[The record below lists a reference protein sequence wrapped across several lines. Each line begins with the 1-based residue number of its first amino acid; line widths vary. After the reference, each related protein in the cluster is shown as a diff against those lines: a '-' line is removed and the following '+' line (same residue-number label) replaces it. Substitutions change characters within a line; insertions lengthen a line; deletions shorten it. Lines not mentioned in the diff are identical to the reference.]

1 MADNQPE
8 LVAINEE
15 LGHSFDDLINRCE
28 AYKQV
33 LLKRKHDIAE
43 KINSQVVGT
52 NSNMVKTLS
61 KVQEERLA
69 IVSLRKEVEQLK
81 SKYAGFKKETE
92 SVRTVFQK
100 LIEDLKYKCNRM
112 TYFTCLQCI
121 TSRSNKM
128 RTDLMS
134 KRETE
139 AVKSYTILCEL
150 SLAMSAA
157 PSKHLVSYI
166 TRVINYWHS
175 ILETFYSEDFEIT
188 LKQMNWP
195 FTMSEI
201 TDNAKLNN
209 FKQQFQRLAN
219 MLIKVQLPKN
229 DYGEFNEQLQTAQLL
244 EHYSHVPL
252 PIIMLL
258 VPFRKRFFYHFTG
271 KKQTNKPDK
280 PEWFLSRILSW
291 IRDYRTFVVDWLG
304 PVYTENG
311 KRAIDSQHDFT
322 IGLLQFVVIKLDSD
336 LSHFQLEDVVFSHIV
351 DETLAF
357 EHELRKVYS
366 YPNDYPS
373 VTEVLT
379 QAQIFFKW
387 INMERKYAHIKMDE
401 IIQNKEQWK
410 ILVYDSQ
417 YCMTVCADGFLTLL
431 NTMSDRYSIL
441 RQPRHKLQFLKL
453 QTDLLEEFRQN
464 IIDGDIESN
473 EHLSEM
479 LCTLHYISYT
489 LYNWGTNM
497 HFLSLL
503 NYKCELENEVRS
515 RSESEFTEVLETAD
529 TVFDDSIRLY
539 NLGIDSLLNCLTE
552 NIMTKVKYI
561 SKQYKR
567 DRWHIMDSLI
577 DENKYSITDS
587 GWVMYETFTENL
599 NTLNKS
605 LPTSLFNKCWPI
617 LATKMSTFLFNDVL
631 LANMFNRG
639 GAQHFLCDIRYK
651 LLPIFSKYTAKPSI
665 YIERLLEACR
675 VLNFEPNFKP
685 VILKR
690 NEVSEILLRRIEHG
704 NALELG

>member
-1 MADNQPE
+1 MASNPSA
-8 LVAINEE
+8 LIAINRE
-15 LGHSFDDLINRCE
+15 LGDNFEDLITRCKK
-28 AYKQV
+28 YKQV
-33 LLKRKHDIAE
+33 LQNRKHVITQ
-43 KINSQVVGT
+43 KINSQVVGP
-52 NSNMVKTLS
+52 NSNMVKTLN
-61 KVQEERLA
+61 KVHEDRDR

-81 SKYAGFKKETE
+81 SKYAKFKKETE
-92 SVRTVFQK
+92 SIRTIFQK
-100 LIEDLKYKCNRM
+100 LIEDLKYNCNRM
-112 TYFTCLQCI
+112 IYFTCLRCI
-121 TSRSNKM
+121 NSRSNKM

-134 KRETE
+134 KRDIE
-139 AVKSYTILCEL
+139 AIKSYKILCEL
-150 SLAMSAA
+150 SFAMSTS
-157 PSKHLVSYI
+157 PCKHLISYI
-166 TRVINYWHS
+166 TRVINYWHCV
-175 ILETFYSEDFEIT
+175 LEKCYSEDFEIT

-195 FTMSEI
+195 FTMNEI

-229 DYGEFNEQLQTAQLL
+229 DHSEFDEQTSQLL
-244 EHYSHVPL
+244 EHYSHVSM
-252 PIIMLL
+252 PIIMIL

-280 PEWFLSRILSW
+280 PEWFLSRVLSW

-311 KRAIDSQHDFT
+311 KRPIDSQHDFI
-322 IGLLQFVVIKLDSD
+322 IGLLQFVVVKLDSD

-357 EHELRKVYS
+357 EHELRKVYN

-401 IIQNKEQWK
+401 ILQNKEQWK

-417 YCMTVCADGFLTLL
+417 YCMTVCADSFLTLL

-464 IIDGDIESN
+464 IVDEEIESN
-473 EHLSEM
+473 EYLSEM

-515 RSESEFTEVLETAD
+515 RSESEFTEVLDTAD

-539 NLGIDSLLNCLTE
+539 NLGIDNLLNCLTE

-567 DRWHIMDSLI
+567 DRWHIMESLV

-587 GWVMYETFTENL
+587 GWMMYETFTENL

-617 LATKMSTFLFNDVL
+617 LATKMSTFLFNDIL

-639 GAQHFLCDIRYK
+639 GAQHLLCDVRYK
-651 LLPIFSKYTAKPSI
+651 LLPIFSKYTTKPSI

-690 NEVSEILLRRIEHG
+690 NEVSEILLHRIEHG
-704 NALELG
+704 NVLELE

>member
-1 MADNQPE
+1 MDSNPAT
-8 LVAINEE
+8 LIAINEE
-15 LGHSFDDLINRCE
+15 LGNNFDDLITRCE
-28 AYKQV
+28 KYKQV
-33 LLKRKHDIAE
+33 LLNRKHEITE
-43 KINSQVVGT
+43 KINSQVIGP
-52 NSNMVKTLS
+52 NSNMVKTLN
-61 KVQEERLA
+61 KVHEERLS
-69 IVSLRKEVEQLK
+69 IVSLRKEVEELK

-92 SVRTVFQK
+92 SIRTIFQK

-112 TYFTCLQCI
+112 MYYTCLQCI

-134 KRETE
+134 KRDSE
-139 AVKSYTILCEL
+139 AVKSYKILCEL
-150 SLAMSAA
+150 SYAMSTA
-157 PSKHLVSYI
+157 PCKNLISYI
-166 TRVINYWHS
+166 TRVINYWHC
-175 ILETFYSEDFEIT
+175 ILEKFYLEDFEIT

-229 DYGEFNEQLQTAQLL
+229 DHNEFNEQTSQLM
-244 EHYSHVPL
+244 EHYSNVTL

-280 PEWFLSRILSW
+280 PEWFLSRVLSW

-304 PVYTENG
+304 PVYIENG
-311 KRAIDSQHDFT
+311 KRSIDSQHDFI
-322 IGLLQFVVIKLDSD
+322 IGLLQFVVVKLDSD

-357 EHELRKVYS
+357 EHELRKVYN

-401 IIQNKEQWK
+401 IIQNNDQWK

-417 YCMTVCADGFLTLL
+417 YCMTVSADSFLTLL

-464 IIDGDIESN
+464 IVDGEIESN
-473 EHLSEM
+473 EYLSEM

-515 RSESEFTEVLETAD
+515 RSESEFIEILETAD

-539 NLGIDSLLNCLTE
+539 NLGIDRLLNCLTE

-567 DRWHIMDSLI
+567 DKWHIMESLV

-587 GWVMYETFTENL
+587 GWMMYETFTENL

-605 LPTSLFNKCWPI
+605 LPISLFNKCWPI
-617 LATKMSTFLFNDVL
+617 LATKMSTFLFNDIL

-639 GAQHFLCDIRYK
+639 GAQHLLCDVRYK
-651 LLPIFSKYTAKPSI
+651 LLPIISKYTAKPSI

-704 NALELG
+704 NVLELG

>member
-1 MADNQPE
+1 MANNPPE

-15 LGHSFDDLINRCE
+15 LGDSFDDLITRCE

-43 KINSQVVGT
+43 KINLKVVGP

-61 KVQEERLA
+61 KVREERLL

-92 SVRTVFQK
+92 SIRTVFQK

-112 TYFTCLQCI
+112 TYFTCLQCV

-134 KRETE
+134 KRDVE
-139 AVKSYTILCEL
+139 AVKSYMILCEL
-150 SLAMSAA
+150 SLAMSDA
-157 PSKHLVSYI
+157 PSRHLVSYI
-166 TRVINYWHS
+166 TKVINYWHC
-175 ILETFYSEDFEIT
+175 ILEKFYSDDMEIT

-201 TDNAKLNN
+201 TDNTKLNN
-209 FKQQFQRLAN
+209 FKQQFQHLAN

-229 DYGEFNEQLQTAQLL
+229 DYSEFNEELQTSQLL
-244 EHYSHVPL
+244 EHYSHVTL
-252 PIIMLL
+252 PINMLI

-280 PEWFLSRILSW
+280 PEWFLSRVLSW

-311 KRAIDSQHDFT
+311 KRAADSQHDFI
-322 IGLLQFVVIKLDSD
+322 IGLLQFVVVKLDSD

-379 QAQIFFKW
+379 QAHIFFKW

-401 IIQNKEQWK
+401 IIQNKEQFK

-417 YCMTVCADGFLTLL
+417 YCMTVCADSFLTLL
-431 NTMSDRYSIL
+431 NTMSDRYSVL

-464 IIDGDIESN
+464 IIDGEMESN
-473 EHLSEM
+473 EYLSEM

-539 NLGIDSLLNCLTE
+539 NLGIDHLLNCLTE
-552 NIMTKVKYI
+552 NIMTKIKYI

-567 DRWHIMDSLI
+567 DRWHIMETLI

-587 GWVMYETFTENL
+587 GWVMYETLTENL

-617 LATKMSTFLFNDVL
+617 FATKMSTFLFNDIL

-639 GAQHFLCDIRYK
+639 GAQHLLCDVRYK
-651 LLPIFSKYTAKPSI
+651 LLPIFSKYTAKPTI

-690 NEVSEILLRRIEHG
+690 NEVS
-704 NALELG
+704 